1 MSSPPPQT
9 PESIQLFGEETH
21 GKGKPMNVAVCAVL
35 SPAARKILEAL
46 ACHEEVH
53 CHHLTIFF
61 KPTEDNIKAIF
72 SGHIGRPV
80 TLKVIGIVTDNRGQ
94 AVIVEPLTG
103 MPSNRRAHITVS
115 CADGTKPVYSNELI
129 EHGVPT
135 PLTLELEATI
145 QLVTL

>member
-1 MSSPPPQT
+1 MAKAT
-9 PESIQLFGEETH
+9 
-21 GKGKPMNVAVCAVL
+21 PMNVAICAVL

-46 ACHEEVH
+46 ACHEGVH
-53 CHHLTIFF
+53 CHHVTIYFR
-61 KPTEDNIKAIF
+61 PTEDDFNAIF
-72 SGHIGRPV
+72 RPHLGQQV
-80 TLKVIGIVTDNRGQ
+80 ILKVTGIVTNDRGQ

-135 PLTLELEATI
+135 PLPLELEAII
-145 QLVTL
+145 QLMTL